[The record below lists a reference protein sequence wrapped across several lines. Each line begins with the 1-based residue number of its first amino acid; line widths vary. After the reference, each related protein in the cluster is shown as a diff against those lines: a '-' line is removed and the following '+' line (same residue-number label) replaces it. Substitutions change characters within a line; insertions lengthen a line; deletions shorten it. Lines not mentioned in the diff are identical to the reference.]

1 MTPKTR
7 ILVLN
12 NPYVSHGHHLPFEY
26 ANFKSH
32 NPLGKVFSV
41 DELFSIGKI
50 CVKHGV
56 IILSDEVYERLHY
69 TNIFHR
75 IATLSPEIARHTVTV
90 GSIGKAFN
98 ATGWRIGYAIGDRD
112 LIKHVQNAHIILSY
126 STAGPS
132 QIAAAVGLEKAEEE
146 GYWEKN
152 RQDMKSKID
161 CLCEVF
167 RELELPVSTDRTAC
181 SRDANPRETESDSFF
196 STWSLQAHITFLL
209 MPVGSRFQRGTSF
222 PQVLL
227 VNRGTG
233 HSAGS

>member
-1 MTPKTR
+1 M
-7 ILVLN
+7 
-12 NPYVSHGHHLPFEY
+12 GHHLPFEY
-26 ANFKSH
+26 ANLKSH
-32 NPLGKVFSV
+32 NPLGKVFTV

-50 CVKHGV
+50 CVKHRV

-75 IATLSPEIARHTVTV
+75 IATLSPEIARHTVTI

-146 GYWEKN
+146 GFWEKN

-167 RELELPVSTDRTAC
+167 RELELPVSTDRMAC
-181 SRDANPRETESDSFF
+181 SREMQIRAKPYLTVF
-196 STWSLQAHITFLL
+196 SVRGAFRRTL
-209 MPVGSRFQRGTSF
+209 RFR
-222 PQVLL
+222 
-227 VNRGTG
+227 
-233 HSAGS
+233 